1 MGRGA
6 VTSHSKGK
14 KHKDKE
20 ISRNSL
26 PMSIF
31 AKKNSDVVSFT
42 VSDLD
47 QGQCPSA
54 PSPSADVQHKKQCTL
69 SGFLLNSVVIEAEIL
84 WAVQTVLAHTHCVL
98 MMV

>member
-1 MGRGA
+1 MGRDA

-26 PMSIF
+26 QISIF

-47 QGQCPSA
+47 QGHCPSA
-54 PSPSADVQHKKQCTL
+54 PSSSADVQHKKQCTL
-69 SGFLLNSVVIEAEIL
+69 SPILLNSGVTEAETL
-84 WAVQTVLAHTHCVL
+84 WAIQTVLAHTAFL
-98 MMV
+98 

>member
-54 PSPSADVQHKKQCTL
+54 PSSSADVQHKKQCTL
-69 SGFLLNSVVIEAEIL
+69 SGFLLNSVIEAEIL